1 MLAVLADSPSL
12 PRRELKLA
20 IEFAEHWQIPLKVIA
35 GEELERLNYVHND
48 ASRCF
53 HCKDELLTLMERERH
68 ALAFDYIAY
77 GENVDDEGEFR
88 PGQRAAEQH
97 QVSSPLAEGG

>member
-1 MLAVLADSPSL
+1 MLAVLEDSPSL

-35 GEELERLNYVHND
+35 SEELERLNYVRND

-53 HCKDELLTLMERERH
+53 TARRS
-68 ALAFDYIAY
+68 YS
-77 GENVDDEGEFR
+77 R
-88 PGQRAAEQH
+88 
-97 QVSSPLAEGG
+97 